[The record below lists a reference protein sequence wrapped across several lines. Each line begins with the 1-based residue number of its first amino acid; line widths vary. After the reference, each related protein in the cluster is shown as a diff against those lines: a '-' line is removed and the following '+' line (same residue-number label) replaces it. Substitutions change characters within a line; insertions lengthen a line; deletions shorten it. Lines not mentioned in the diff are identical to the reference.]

1 MSRSLTKTAPFKV
14 RLLLEHVKNR
24 IFLNTSKT
32 EGFLSPKNERLPQ
45 TTAFKPKWRSVF
57 LIIMNFDK
65 EKLESL
71 RKEKAERRGGFK
83 EKIILDAVEER

>member
-1 MSRSLTKTAPFKV
+1 
-14 RLLLEHVKNR
+14 
-24 IFLNTSKT
+24 
-32 EGFLSPKNERLPQ
+32 
-45 TTAFKPKWRSVF
+45 
-57 LIIMNFDK
+57 MNFDK

>member
-45 TTAFKPKWRSVF
+45 TTAFKPWWRSVF
-57 LIIMNFDK
+57 LIFK
-65 EKLESL
+65 KLPRSKDSFYL
-71 RKEKAERRGGFK
+71 KN
-83 EKIILDAVEER
+83 